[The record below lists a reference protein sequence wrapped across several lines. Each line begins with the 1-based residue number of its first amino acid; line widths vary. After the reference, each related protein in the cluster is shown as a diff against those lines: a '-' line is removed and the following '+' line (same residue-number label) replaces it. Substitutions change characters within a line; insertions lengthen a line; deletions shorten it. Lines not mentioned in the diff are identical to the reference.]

1 MKALREHKGLWWLV
15 LVWMTGFAVLRV
27 IQHLT
32 LNTNGQDLSLF
43 DYAIANTADGRFMQ
57 TIFRNPH
64 LFGHHFSPILLLL
77 VPLYWIHNGPMT
89 LLLFQVAAVGA
100 SAVPFYFIA
109 QWKFNDARVALL
121 LTVSYLLYRKL
132 TMGLMYDFHMEMME
146 PLFIFSAF
154 WFAVQKRWGWYFAFL
169 VLAMACK
176 EDVALYLV
184 PLGLFLVWRF
194 QEKRVGWG
202 TVGVCA
208 VWFGV
213 AAGWAVPHYHSAGLP
228 HYFEEVFYGNLGSG
242 LGEVVVSL
250 VTHPARVLGE
260 VLDPLS
266 LRGLFNTFGAV
277 LFLPLFAPASCLLT
291 AVPLFVNLVSSS
303 PLQKSLAIYYATP
316 VIPFLFISMVYGLH
330 NLHVKFL
337 KGHKRRLVQVCVAL
351 LVVSV
356 ANSALWNYLS
366 PAKLKITRH
375 HTLARQMAKSIPP
388 EVSLSAQGSLIPH
401 IQRRA
406 AIKQFPEQW
415 RQAQYVALDTRGNTF
430 PLGEQEYQIE
440 LSHLKS
446 HERYDLVYEEDG
458 VLLFQRKQKAGINDT
473 APGPSQDP

>member
-1 MKALREHKGLWWLV
+1 
-15 LVWMTGFAVLRV
+15 
-27 IQHLT
+27 
-32 LNTNGQDLSLF
+32 
-43 DYAIANTADGRFMQ
+43 
-57 TIFRNPH
+57 
-64 LFGHHFSPILLLL
+64 
-77 VPLYWIHNGPMT
+77 
-89 LLLFQVAAVGA
+89 
-100 SAVPFYFIA
+100 
-109 QWKFNDARVALL
+109 
-121 LTVSYLLYRKL
+121 
-132 TMGLMYDFHMEMME
+132 
-146 PLFIFSAF
+146 
-154 WFAVQKRWGWYFAFL
+154 
-169 VLAMACK
+169 
-176 EDVALYLV
+176 
-184 PLGLFLVWRF
+184 
-194 QEKRVGWG
+194 
-202 TVGVCA
+202 
-208 VWFGV
+208 
-213 AAGWAVPHYHSAGLP
+213 
-228 HYFEEVFYGNLGSG
+228 
-242 LGEVVVSL
+242 
-250 VTHPARVLGE
+250 
-260 VLDPLS
+260 
-266 LRGLFNTFGAV
+266 
-277 LFLPLFAPASCLLT
+277 
-291 AVPLFVNLVSSS
+291 
-303 PLQKSLAIYYATP
+303 SLAIYYATP